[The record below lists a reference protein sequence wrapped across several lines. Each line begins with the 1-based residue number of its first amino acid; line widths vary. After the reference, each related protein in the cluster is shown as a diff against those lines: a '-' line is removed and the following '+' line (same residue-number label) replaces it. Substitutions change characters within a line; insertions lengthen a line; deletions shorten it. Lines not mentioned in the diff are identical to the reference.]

1 MRGEE
6 SLGCRFKAQTCQNC
20 KVTAVVL
27 SSLSVSAGEKLHQ
40 LQPLNYKPLTT
51 TGEKVVK

>member
-6 SLGCRFKAQTCQNC
+6 GLGWRFKAQTCQNC